1 MSEQDLFAAET
12 AAEVREVA
20 AHFDALHH
28 TPEEEVP
35 GSLAATGGPSSS
47 GSSGSGKLTGAA
59 ASAGAAQAAAR
70 QPPATGTPT
79 RAEGPAAPGSPLDP
93 GVGPVSGSTAQGL
106 RLHSP
111 VEVGQSKHPL
121 ASSLTVHP
129 LAHCYS
135 SLAAWLTGCQAFTDQ
150 EPGARRASQAGH

>member
-35 GSLAATGGPSSS
+35 GSLAATDGPS
-47 GSSGSGKLTGAA
+47 GSSSTGSGKLTGAA

-79 RAEGPAAPGSPLDP
+79 RAEGPAPPGSPLDP
-93 GVGPVSGSTAQGL
+93 GVGPVSFS
-106 RLHSP
+106 
-111 VEVGQSKHPL
+111 SKQ
-121 ASSLTVHP
+121 
-129 LAHCYS
+129 C
-135 SLAAWLTGCQAFTDQ
+135 
-150 EPGARRASQAGH
+150 RACCCM